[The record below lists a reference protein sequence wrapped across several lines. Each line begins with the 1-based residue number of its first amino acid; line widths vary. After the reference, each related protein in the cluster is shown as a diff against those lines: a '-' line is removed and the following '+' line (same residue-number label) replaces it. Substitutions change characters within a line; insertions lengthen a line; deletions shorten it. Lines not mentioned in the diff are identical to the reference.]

1 MTCLSL
7 LRCLTL
13 LDLPYG
19 PANICDWCFCGL
31 GTPAQIGAGTFL
43 PNLTGA
49 FPRRVVVFPCVPLR
63 TYRYSLLNLH
73 KNSAFALGRDVK
85 SFPIRSV
92 SCGPYFSPAW
102 VCQALPSDIDT
113 NTTEVLVSSF
123 ATALVQACSAE
134 SGPGLVGSPWGP
146 WELPACSSRRW
157 VIPVQFTILLI

>member
-85 SFPIRSV
+85 SFPICSV
-92 SCGPYFSPAW
+92 SCGPYF
-102 VCQALPSDIDT
+102 QPS
-113 NTTEVLVSSF
+113 LR
-123 ATALVQACSAE
+123 L
-134 SGPGLVGSPWGP
+134 SGPAQWHWHQHHRSASLQLCHGTSPGLLCWARPRPCGEPLGP
-146 WELPACSSRRW
+146 LGAAS
-157 VIPVQFTILLI
+157 LL

>member
-7 LRCLTL
+7 LGCLTL

-43 PNLTGA
+43 PNLTGV

-63 TYRYSLLNLH
+63 TYRYSLLDLH

-102 VCQALPSDIDT
+102 GCQALPSDIDT

-123 ATALVQACSAE
+123 VTAPVQACSAE
-134 SGPGLVGSPWGP
+134 PGPGLVGSPWGP
-146 WELPACSSRRW
+146 WELPDCSSRRW